1 MSVQVNSFDRV
12 ILEFLSRPAFHSP
25 ALDEFAVRLSNDLLL
40 KGGVLMAAMWWVWF
54 SRSAGSSSTGV
65 TEGEVLSAPDERA
78 RADRRT
84 ILLGYCGTV
93 LALVIARTLEVLGQ
107 FRWRPLNYPEL
118 FHVPFGVDISTSA
131 YFRNDNCFPSDH
143 AALFFGLAT
152 ILFLVR
158 RRLGIIAYLYVALV
172 ISLPRLYLMLHY
184 PTDII
189 VGGLL
194 GALCVMAICSLGEHV
209 KTLRWFGDKLIDW
222 SIHRPASFYA
232 CLFVWC
238 FSVAE
243 MFEGVR
249 MVLYVR
255 TVVKTLLAHH

>member
-1 MSVQVNSFDRV
+1 
-12 ILEFLSRPAFHSP
+12 
-25 ALDEFAVRLSNDLLL
+25 VRLSNDLLL
-40 KGGVLMAAMWWVWF
+40 KGGVLMAAMWWIWF
-54 SRSAGSSSTGV
+54 STSSRRSSAAS
-65 TEGEVLSAPDERA
+65 EGEMLCAPDEQA

-84 ILLGYCGTV
+84 ILLGFCGTV
-93 LALVIARTLEVLGQ
+93 IALVIARTLEVLGR
-107 FRWRPLNYPEL
+107 FRWRPLNYPEM

-152 ILFLVR
+152 ILFLLR
-158 RRLGIIAYLYVALV
+158 RRIGVIAYLYAAIV
-172 ISLPRLYLMLHY
+172 ISLPRVYLMLHY

-194 GALCVMAICSLGEHV
+194 GATCVVATCGLGQH
-209 KTLRWFGDKLIDW
+209 LGIIRWFSDKLIDW
-222 SIHRPASFYA
+222 SIRRPASFYA

-255 TVVKTLLAHH
+255 TVVKTLLAHQ